1 MSEETLQLSKTEQ
14 HLIDCLKSFDS
25 QIAREMQRSPSQL
38 EKQGVQKWTPYQRH
52 IERLSAVL
60 ISSLGEQQV
69 DLDSL
74 IVMSQAFAKTLRL
87 VCEDLED
94 AGLGRLRAAYCKA
107 AFEEILEDARRGKEV
122 FEGVLTN

>member
-38 EKQGVQKWTPYQRH
+38 ETHGVQKWTPYQRR

-60 ISSLGEQQV
+60 LSSLGEQQI

-74 IVMSQAFAKTLRL
+74 IVMSQAFTKSLRL
-87 VCEDLED
+87 VCQDLED
-94 AGLGRLRAAYCKA
+94 AGLGRIRAAYCKA
-107 AFEEILEDARRGKEV
+107 AFEEILQDARRGKEV
-122 FEGVLTN
+122 FESVLTN